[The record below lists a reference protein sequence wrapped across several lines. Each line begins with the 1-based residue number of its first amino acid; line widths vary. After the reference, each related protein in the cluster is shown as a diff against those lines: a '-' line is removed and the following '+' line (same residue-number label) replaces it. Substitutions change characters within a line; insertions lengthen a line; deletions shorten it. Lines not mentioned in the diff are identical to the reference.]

1 MALQLTQTRYSSV
14 YYIRQITDAASVI
27 LAFFIGLAAAY
38 WGGASEALK
47 AALLGALYV
56 TVADTALGV
65 VVSLSCP
72 SRKFSS
78 HAFSRVF
85 SKLLVYMCSLLAAY
99 GMDLISLHVLGTNS
113 LMQLIVACM
122 IVFRELGS
130 VLEHSAVLGVPW
142 PEALQR
148 KIDTTRKQMETC
160 LDISEAENGNSCQ
173 HKQPDEGVK

>member
-1 MALQLTQTRYSSV
+1 MAAQLTQSRYYTV
-14 YYIRQITDAASVI
+14 HYIRQITDAASVL
-27 LAFFIGLAAAY
+27 LAFFISLAAAY
-38 WGGASEALK
+38 WGGASEALR
-47 AALLGALYV
+47 AALLGALCV
-56 TVADTALGV
+56 TVADTFLGV

-72 SRKFSS
+72 SQKFSS

-160 LDISEAENGNSCQ
+160 LDMNEAETGNSCPNK
-173 HKQPDEGVK
+173 KQDEE